1 MQINNLS
8 NQKIINSIVDTP
20 SQHKGRLTVV
30 GAGPGDIELITLK
43 AIKALEN
50 ADVVLYDA
58 LVNEELLDY
67 AKNAELIF
75 VGKRKGCYAYQQ
87 EQINELIVS
96 RAKSHGHVVRLKGG
110 DPFVFGRG
118 SEEME
123 YAASFGLEV
132 GMVPGI
138 SSSLSVPAYQNIPVT
153 KRGASESFWVI
164 TGTTKEH
171 KLSTDV
177 ALAAKSSATVVILMG
192 MSKLPQ
198 IVALFKSEG
207 KSDTPIAIIQNGT
220 RENEKLGIGT
230 METIV
235 EVVEKEELSNPAII
249 IIGEVVRHRESLM
262 KAKLEYSS
270 DEKVR
275 LSPVE
280 TFNG

>member
-1 MQINNLS
+1 MSLES
-8 NQKIINSIVDTP
+8 NITKTERSRRQVEVPP
-20 SQHKGRLTVV
+20 SGARGLLTVV

-43 AIKALEN
+43 AIRTLEN

-96 RAKSHGHVVRLKGG
+96 RAKSAGHVVRLKGG

-123 YAASFGLEV
+123 YAASHGLEV
-132 GMVPGI
+132 VMVPGI

-153 KRGASESFWVI
+153 KRGSSESFWVI

-171 KLSTDV
+171 KLSADV

-198 IVALFKSEG
+198 IVELFKGEG
-207 KSDTPIAIIQNGT
+207 KSEMPIAIIQNGT
-220 RENEKLGIGT
+220 RKNEKVGIAT
-230 METIV
+230 IETIV
-235 EVVEKEELSNPAII
+235 DVVEKENLSNPAII
-249 IIGEVVRHRESLM
+249 IIGEVVKHREALVE
-262 KAKLEYSS
+262 AKNQYSQ
-270 DEKVR
+270 ENAR
-275 LSPVE
+275 LSEV
-280 TFNG
+280 